1 MSRGVSGCGTGLVA
15 GRDSASPRL
24 LTPTETKE
32 ASHAR
37 NLCSSLFR
45 GRPGHRRIRCDG
57 GCNSPNRSRHP
68 SPHRLQFQH
77 GFLIRCE
84 RNRLTLSFTVVGIA
98 HEWLLFVVRHGV
110 PMDRGQIGQFLE
122 DLLKLVLGALHIMWI
137 PAVVIVILIFAYK
150 AMR

>member
-98 HEWLLFVVRHGV
+98 HEWLLFVVRHGANGSRPNWPISRRLAEARAWSAPHNV
-110 PMDRGQIGQFLE
+110 DSSGDSYLRL
-122 DLLKLVLGALHIMWI
+122 
-137 PAVVIVILIFAYK
+137 
-150 AMR
+150 